1 MNWSNGLIGFC
12 AVLAVIPTPSFGQ
25 RSKDDTACSES
36 SLKGHYPA
44 HGVGTA
50 TMMENGTICV
60 VYKPFIDPEGDGGKP
75 EPMLVVYAPSR
86 PNYSAALREIGALT
100 PGETKVIRRYLKH

>member
-1 MNWSNGLIGFC
+1 MNWIKGLIGLC

-36 SLKGHYPA
+36 ALRVRYPA

-60 VYKPFIDPEGDGGKP
+60 EYKPFIDPEGDSGKP
-75 EPMLVVYAPSR
+75 EPMLVVYARSR
-86 PNYSAALREIGALT
+86 PGYSAALREIGALK